1 VPNLPIRF
9 HGTPAR
15 PRGYAPRLGEHSR
28 EVLESYGFD
37 HAEIDSLIAAAV
49 VTAEEPHAG

>member
-1 VPNLPIRF
+1 M

-28 EVLESYGFD
+28 EVLTDLGL
-37 HAEIDSLIAAAV
+37 DSEQIEGLIKRGV
-49 VTAEEPHAG
+49 ISVFEP